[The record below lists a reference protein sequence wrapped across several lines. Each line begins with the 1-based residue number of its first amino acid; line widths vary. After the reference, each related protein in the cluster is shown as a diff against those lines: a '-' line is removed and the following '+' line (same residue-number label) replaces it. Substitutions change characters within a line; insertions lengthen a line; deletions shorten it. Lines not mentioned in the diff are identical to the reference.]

1 MKIKRLLFEKITL
14 FFKLCTFVALA
25 ALQIFGILASDC
37 WGRYLAHVYRFN
49 QISYIFKQNNFSCD
63 NMIEK
68 AVVQWL
74 ITLLFLI
81 SVAELQHF
89 MINLMLIKLFY

>member
-1 MKIKRLLFEKITL
+1 MDRQLWQITL

-49 QISYIFKQNNFSCD
+49 QISYVFKQNNFSCA

-89 MINLMLIKLFY
+89 MINLTSIKLFY

>member
-1 MKIKRLLFEKITL
+1 M

-49 QISYIFKQNNFSCD
+49 QISYVFMQNNFSCD